1 MSGRELVEQSKQ
13 EQGAD
18 ASERATTAEPE
29 SLDQRLLDM
38 QRKAGNRSVTAW
50 VQTKLEVGAADDTYE
65 QEADDIA
72 STVVGHGGA
81 PSGGHGGG
89 DGAGDG
95 FTASPQLASFVSRG
109 GGAPLSTAVRRNLE
123 PRFGL
128 DFKDVRVH
136 TDSTTG
142 SMAESIGARAF
153 TYGNDV
159 YFGKGSY
166 RPGSRD
172 GDHLLAH
179 ELTHVAQQTG
189 AAQRKIARSFD
200 GAKVPTR
207 LAQRRIQGNFFKKA
221 KGAMKKMDDLKGKTY
236 KDKRTQ
242 SGDKYLDQKSK
253 PEIQDYMKKTKG
265 GVGAG
270 SPDWSNPKHFGE
282 EPDKFVVKL
291 AVGTEDANWL
301 KNMKTFRNVALGGLL
316 TSEGREDAKTAFS
329 ATNKEEKKA
338 AKEKVVKKVLE
349 KQGVIDGLSDEDIKK
364 KVTEFTEGINSVGHA
379 WIRLET
385 YVGGELKDLY
395 SYGMWPAKISS
406 LVDSNVQ
413 LGGFGGFMSV

>member
-81 PSGGHGGG
+81 PSEGHGGG

-123 PRFGL
+123 PRFGH

-142 SMAESIGARAF
+142 AMAESIGARAF

-172 GDHLLAH
+172 GGHLLAH

-200 GAKVPTR
+200 GTKVPTR
-207 LAQRRIQGNFFKKA
+207 LAQRRIQGNFLKKA
-221 KGAMKKMDDLKGKTY
+221 KSKAQQFFGKSKKDVRET
-236 KDKRTQ
+236 TQ
-242 SGDKYLDQKSK
+242 EPKLEEKSK
-253 PEIQDYMKKTKG
+253 PELQDYMARTKG
-265 GVGAG
+265 GGPAEN
-270 SPDWSNPKHFGE
+270 PDWSNPKFFGQQ
-282 EPDKFVVKL
+282 PTKYVVKL
-291 AVGTEDANWL
+291 AVAQEDANWL
-301 KNMKTFRNVALGGLL
+301 K
-316 TSEGREDAKTAFS
+316 
-329 ATNKEEKKA
+329 
-338 AKEKVVKKVLE
+338 
-349 KQGVIDGLSDEDIKK
+349 
-364 KVTEFTEGINSVGHA
+364 
-379 WIRLET
+379 
-385 YVGGELKDLY
+385 
-395 SYGMWPAKISS
+395 
-406 LVDSNVQ
+406 
-413 LGGFGGFMSV
+413 